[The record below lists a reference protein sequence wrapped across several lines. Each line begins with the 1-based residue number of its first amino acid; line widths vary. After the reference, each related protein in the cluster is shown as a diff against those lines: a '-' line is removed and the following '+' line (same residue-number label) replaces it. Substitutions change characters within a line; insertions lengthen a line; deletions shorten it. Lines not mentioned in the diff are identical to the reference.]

1 VPKQEA
7 SEKSGA
13 FHILNTQTMDIAM
26 CTDQE
31 CSRRFSCYRFTAP
44 TDWEYQSMFA
54 ESPRKEEECDHY
66 WDNAGRRLH
75 DDYKQYERE

>member
-1 VPKQEA
+1 MA
-7 SEKSGA
+7 
-13 FHILNTQTMDIAM
+13 DIAM

-44 TDWEYQSMFA
+44 TDWLYQSMFA
-54 ESPRKEEECDHY
+54 ESPRKEEECEHF
-66 WDNAGRRLH
+66 WDNKGRRLH